1 MWFPTDGSQ
10 EWLNESDAEL
20 AVRITQLFPEDCLV
34 GEVGV
39 WKGAWSSVVLMNQEN
54 SRVIGIDPYPNG
66 KPAKLVMEKR
76 MVELGVESR
85 FSLFDSTS
93 DIPSQLVFSFVHIDG
108 LHTENAVLSDLEAIS
123 SRLAPDGVIVV
134 DDFTSPWFPG
144 VQSAL
149 YKFIGENG
157 FRIFLVSM
165 QKAYITRSAN
175 APRMWDAIKN
185 LRDDLKYGQI
195 WENLA
200 ESLPESEYR
209 YVQKTD
215 VLGQDVLICSP
226 REGSSI
232 VANPKKLSLVSR
244 LRLLMN

>member
-1 MWFPTDGSQ
+1 M
-10 EWLNESDAEL
+10 
-20 AVRITQLFPEDCLV
+20 
-34 GEVGV
+34 
-39 WKGAWSSVVLMNQEN
+39 
-54 SRVIGIDPYPNG
+54 
-66 KPAKLVMEKR
+66 
-76 MVELGVESR
+76 
-85 FSLFDSTS
+85 
-93 DIPSQLVFSFVHIDG
+93 HIDG
-108 LHTENAVLSDLEAIS
+108 LHTENQVLSDLEAIS
-123 SRLAPDGVIVV
+123 SRLTPDGVIVV

-175 APRMWDAIKN
+175 APRMWAAIKN

-200 ESLPESEYR
+200 ESLPEYR

-215 VLGQDVLICSP
+215 VLGQAVLICSP
-226 REGSSI
+226 REDSSY
-232 VANPKKLSLVSR
+232 VSNPKKLSLVSR
-244 LRLLMN
+244 LRSLMN